1 MKMDVLRRN
10 TDYALRA
17 MVYLAVNYN
26 DRLVTARELSREG
39 HFPYEVGCKVLQ
51 SLHKAGLVE
60 SGMGPKGGFKLS
72 KVPGEITLNDVIN
85 VLQGG
90 VRLNKCLLGGEGC
103 ELKDECAVSV
113 KLESLQRY
121 IDGYL
126 GGITLEELLD
136 SRQGVNKS
144 TDL

>member
-1 MKMDVLRRN
+1 MDVLRRN

-17 MVYLAVNYN
+17 MVYLSVNYN
-26 DRLVTARELSREG
+26 DRLVSARELAREG

-51 SLHKAGLVE
+51 RLHKAGLVE

-72 KVPGEITLNDVIN
+72 KLPGEITLNDIIGVF
-85 VLQGG
+85 QGG

-103 ELKDECAVSV
+103 EFEQECVVSV
-113 KLESLQRY
+113 KLASLQRY

-126 GGITLEELLD
+126 GGITLGELLS
-136 SRQGVNKS
+136 SRQSIKRR